1 MTVTN
6 GKLFGKWA
14 SQGGPEGGRARA
26 GTNDLVRGRAHAH
39 HIAIVTARRHLRE
52 VRTIPQTILA
62 RWRCGA
68 GDRRSER
75 GGPGP
80 EGGGR
85 AGGRAGVEGGARTR
99 LAPTASAPYAVVA
112 WYA

>member
-52 VRTIPQTILA
+52 VRTIPQTVLA
-62 RWRCGA
+62 RWRRGL
-68 GDRRSER
+68 RSMMHVLPSL
-75 GGPGP
+75 GV
-80 EGGGR
+80 
-85 AGGRAGVEGGARTR
+85 AGVDSSS
-99 LAPTASAPYAVVA
+99 LVA
-112 WYA
+112 LLTVI